1 MKKLLTSIF
10 AILMVMGV
18 VNVNAQERI
27 SLQEVGFHTW
37 DGWDGNAMITGDA
50 ECAWEIGI
58 STGIVYG
65 DPTVNNYADLTQY
78 SKLYVTV
85 TEGRP
90 RVLFNRLKEEGSG
103 GDTFEDSY
111 LVDIPNKGWC
121 TQKYQTIVDNVYIYD
136 LKAIAK
142 DYGFV
147 HLHSIKGANWANV
160 TVENLELE
168 TRGDAQPDAASN
180 WMSVDNYSVTSGDDL
195 RVAVWLENETAFSAF
210 QCDVYLPEGIS
221 LPLNEEGDLDV
232 TLNPERATSSHTI
245 SANAQSDGAIRI
257 ASYSSSNK
265 LLKGNNGYLFYLNLN
280 TDADVEGEKEIVVK
294 NIRFSTADEKEFLL
308 NDASGMVELTKY
320 VPKNDFVLADAEMK
334 GNETLLYPVSLTNES
349 ELAAFQCDIYLPEGL
364 TLPLNEEGDLDV
376 RLNMERATSAHSVT
390 ARVQADGGIRVAAYA
405 NPTKPFKG
413 HEGVLFYLNLQ
424 ADKDDIGTKTIEIK
438 NIICS
443 TVDASTVLVSDV
455 KATMN
460 VLKATVWVSS
470 ITLDKQVAE
479 VVRGET
485 VTLIAS
491 VLPTDADNKEVIWS
505 SSDETV
511 ATVQGGVV
519 TTLKVGEAVIT
530 ATTTDGTDLSASCTI
545 TVKPILVS
553 SVTLDKQT
561 AEVLRGETVTLTAT
575 VLPTDADNTTLVW
588 TSSDETVATVQDGV
602 VTTLKVGE
610 AVITATT
617 TDGTDLSA
625 SCTITVKPI
634 LVSSVTLDKQ
644 TAEVLRGES
653 VTLTATVLP
662 ADADNT
668 TLVWTSSDETVATVQ
683 DGVVTTLKAGEAVI
697 IATTTDG
704 TDLSASCTVTVKPIL
719 VSSITLDK
727 QTAEVLRDEKVTLS
741 ATVSP
746 ADADNTTL
754 VWTSSD
760 ETVATVQDGVVTT
773 LKVGEAVITATTT
786 DGTELSASC
795 TVTVKPILVSFIAL
809 DKQTAEVL
817 RGETVELKATFF
829 PEDADNT
836 TLVWTSSDETV
847 ATVQDGVVTTLKSG
861 RAVITV
867 STTDG
872 SNLSSTCMVT
882 VKPKYEMVPAEV
894 TLETG
899 ETVQLSITDG
909 EKTLSVSKFT
919 WVSQDSK
926 IASVNNSGLVTCV
939 GEGITTVTAV
949 AMDGSGLTATCFIIA
964 KANSIDAVEADKT
977 VQVIYYSATGE
988 ASDTPHKGLNMVK
1001 RTYQDGRVEV
1011 RKEICK

>member
-1 MKKLLTSIF
+1 MKKLLTNIF
-10 AILMVMGV
+10 AILMV
-18 VNVNAQERI
+18 
-27 SLQEVGFHTW
+27 L
-37 DGWDGNAMITGDA
+37 
-50 ECAWEIGI
+50 
-58 STGIVYG
+58 
-65 DPTVNNYADLTQY
+65 
-78 SKLYVTV
+78 
-85 TEGRP
+85 
-90 RVLFNRLKEEGSG
+90 
-103 GDTFEDSY
+103 
-111 LVDIPNKGWC
+111 
-121 TQKYQTIVDNVYIYD
+121 
-136 LKAIAK
+136 
-142 DYGFV
+142 
-147 HLHSIKGANWANV
+147 GAN
-160 TVENLELE
+160 
-168 TRGDAQPDAASN
+168 AASDKL
-180 WMSVDNYSVTSGDDL
+180 SVGNYSVTSGEAL
-195 RVAVWLENETAFSAF
+195 LFPVSLENETAFSAF

-265 LLKGNNGYLFYLNLN
+265 LFKGNNGYLFYLNLN
-280 TDADVEGEKEIVVK
+280 TDADVEGEKKIVVK

-485 VTLIAS
+485 VTLIAT

-519 TTLKVGEAVIT
+519 TTLKVGETVIT
-530 ATTTDGTDLSASCTI
+530 ATTTDGTDLSASCTV

-561 AEVLRGETVTLTAT
+561 AEVLRGETVTL
-575 VLPTDADNTTLVW
+575 
-588 TSSDETVATVQDGV
+588 
-602 VTTLKVGE
+602 
-610 AVITATT
+610 I
-617 TDGTDLSA
+617 
-625 SCTITVKPI
+625 
-634 LVSSVTLDKQ
+634 
-644 TAEVLRGES
+644 
-653 VTLTATVLP
+653 ATVLP

-683 DGVVTTLKAGEAVI
+683 NGVVTTLKAGETVI
-697 IATTTDG
+697 TATTTDG

-719 VSSITLDK
+719 VSSLTLDK
-727 QTAEVLRDEKVTLS
+727 QTAEVLRGEKVTLS

-786 DGTELSASC
+786 DGTELSTSC

-817 RGETVELKATFF
+817 RG
-829 PEDADNT
+829 
-836 TLVWTSSDETV
+836 
-847 ATVQDGVVTTLKSG
+847 
-861 RAVITV
+861 
-867 STTDG
+867 
-872 SNLSSTCMVT
+872 
-882 VKPKYEMVPAEV
+882 
-894 TLETG
+894 
-899 ETVQLSITDG
+899 
-909 EKTLSVSKFT
+909 
-919 WVSQDSK
+919 
-926 IASVNNSGLVTCV
+926 
-939 GEGITTVTAV
+939 
-949 AMDGSGLTATCFIIA
+949 
-964 KANSIDAVEADKT
+964 
-977 VQVIYYSATGE
+977 
-988 ASDTPHKGLNMVK
+988 
-1001 RTYQDGRVEV
+1001 
-1011 RKEICK
+1011 

>member
-147 HLHSIKGANWANV
+147 HLHSVKGANWANV

-168 TRGDAQPDAASN
+168 TRGDALPDAASN
-180 WMSVDNYSVTSGDDL
+180 WMSVENYSVTSGDDL

-232 TLNPERATSSHTI
+232 ALNPERATSSHTI

-364 TLPLNEEGDLDV
+364 TLPLNEEGELDV

-485 VTLIAS
+485 VTLIAT

-519 TTLKVGEAVIT
+519 TTLKVGETVIT
-530 ATTTDGTDLSASCTI
+530 ATTTDGTDVSASCTV

-561 AEVLRGETVTLTAT
+561 AEVLRGETVTLIATVLPTDADNTTLVWTSSDETVATVLDGVVTTLKAGEAVITATTTDDSDLSASCTVTVKPILVSFVTLDKQTAEVLRGETVTLIAT

-588 TSSDETVATVQDGV
+588 TSSDETVATVQG
-602 VTTLKVGE
+602 
-610 AVITATT
+610 
-617 TDGTDLSA
+617 
-625 SCTITVKPI
+625 
-634 LVSSVTLDKQ
+634 
-644 TAEVLRGES
+644 
-653 VTLTATVLP
+653 
-662 ADADNT
+662 
-668 TLVWTSSDETVATVQ
+668 
-683 DGVVTTLKAGEAVI
+683 GVVTTLKAGETVI
-697 IATTTDG
+697 TATTTDR

-719 VSSITLDK
+719 VSALTLDK
-727 QTAEVLRDEKVTLS
+727 QTAEVLRGEKVTLS

-760 ETVATVQDGVVTT
+760 ETVATVQNGVVTT
-773 LKVGEAVITATTT
+773 LKAGEAVITVTTT
-786 DGTELSASC
+786 DGTDLSTSC

-847 ATVQDGVVTTLKSG
+847 ATVQDGIVTTLKSG

-926 IASVNNSGLVTCV
+926 IALVNNSGLVTCV

-949 AMDGSGLTATCFIIA
+949 AMDGSGLTATCSIIA
-964 KANSIDAVEADKT
+964 KANGIGEVLADKT
-977 VQVIYYSATGE
+977 VQIIYYSATGE

>member
-147 HLHSIKGANWANV
+147 HLHSVKGANWANV

-168 TRGDAQPDAASN
+168 TRGDALPDAASN
-180 WMSVDNYSVTSGDDL
+180 WMSVENYSVTSGDDL

-232 TLNPERATSSHTI
+232 ALNPERATSSHTI

-364 TLPLNEEGDLDV
+364 TLPLNEEGELDV

-485 VTLIAS
+485 VTLIAT

-519 TTLKVGEAVIT
+519 TTLKVGETVIT
-530 ATTTDGTDLSASCTI
+530 ATTTDGTDVSASCTV

-561 AEVLRGETVTLTAT
+561 AEVLRGETVTLIAT

-588 TSSDETVATVQDGV
+588 TSSDETVATV
-602 VTTLKVGE
+602 L
-610 AVITATT
+610 
-617 TDGTDLSA
+617 
-625 SCTITVKPI
+625 
-634 LVSSVTLDKQ
+634 
-644 TAEVLRGES
+644 
-653 VTLTATVLP
+653 
-662 ADADNT
+662 
-668 TLVWTSSDETVATVQ
+668 

-697 IATTTDG
+697 TATTTDG

-719 VSSITLDK
+719 VSALTLDK
-727 QTAEVLRDEKVTLS
+727 QTAEVLRGEKVTLS

-760 ETVATVQDGVVTT
+760 ETVATVQNGVVTT
-773 LKVGEAVITATTT
+773 LKAGEAVITVTTT
-786 DGTELSASC
+786 DGTDLSTSC

-847 ATVQDGVVTTLKSG
+847 ATVQDGIVTTLKSG

-926 IASVNNSGLVTCV
+926 IALVNNSGLVTCV

-949 AMDGSGLTATCFIIA
+949 AMDGSGLTATCSIIA
-964 KANSIDAVEADKT
+964 KANGIGEVLADKT
-977 VQVIYYSATGE
+977 VQIIYYSATGE

>member
-90 RVLFNRLKEEGSG
+90 RVLFNRLKEEGYG

-147 HLHSIKGANWANV
+147 HLHSVKGANWANV

-180 WMSVDNYSVTSGDDL
+180 WMSVENYSVTSGDDL

-308 NDASGMVELTKY
+308 NDASGMVELIKY
-320 VPKNDFVLADAEMK
+320 VPKNDFVLVDAEMK
-334 GNETLLYPVSLTNES
+334 GDETLLYPVSLTNES

-485 VTLIAS
+485 VTLIAT

-519 TTLKVGEAVIT
+519 TTLKEGETVIT
-530 ATTTDGTDLSASCTI
+530 ATTTDGTDLSASCTV

-575 VLPTDADNTTLVW
+575 VLPT
-588 TSSDETVATVQDGV
+588 
-602 VTTLKVGE
+602 
-610 AVITATT
+610 
-617 TDGTDLSA
+617 
-625 SCTITVKPI
+625 
-634 LVSSVTLDKQ
+634 
-644 TAEVLRGES
+644 
-653 VTLTATVLP
+653 
-662 ADADNT
+662 DADNT

-899 ETVQLSITDG
+899 ETVQLSISDG
-909 EKTLSVSKFT
+909 ENTLSVSKFL

-926 IASVNNSGLVTCV
+926 IASVDNSGLVTCV
-939 GEGITTVTAV
+939 GEGITTITAV

-964 KANSIDAVEADKT
+964 KANGIGEVQADKT